1 MKKII
6 KALSKQ
12 LFGAKYESIWKSLLA
27 CGILLFAARAAEIEM
42 PIAPFILY
50 LTSMVLTGCIMWQT
64 LQGSRHSEA
73 LQ

>member
-12 LFGAKYESIWKSLLA
+12 LFGAKYESIGKSLLA
-27 CGILLFAARAAEIEM
+27 CGILFFAIRATEIKM

-50 LTSMVLTGCIMWQT
+50 LTSTALTGCIMWQT
-64 LQGSRHSEA
+64 LYGS
-73 LQ
+73 